1 MGSSD
6 ITIKMTMPTPAYLI
20 LTLFFI
26 HVAVATSYASG
37 PQQRR
42 TSVTKNVLGPVSK
55 LKVANKVIS
64 PDGYARSTVLV
75 GGTFPGPLIQAQK
88 GDEFRLDVINRLSDT
103 LMNTTT
109 SIHWHGLFQHRSNWA
124 DGAAFV
130 TQCPIPPNG
139 SFLHKFTAPGQA
151 GTFWYHSHLSTQ
163 YCDGLRGP
171 LVIYDPEDP
180 LAHMYDVDD
189 ESTVIML
196 SDWYHK
202 LSPQMSLPPYNPD
215 STLING
221 LGRYAGGPKS
231 PLAVVNV
238 EEGKR
243 YRFRIIGASCDPW
256 FNFTIDGHKMTIIEA
271 DGNEVEPVD
280 VDSLAVFGGQRYS
293 VVVSAD
299 QPVGNYW
306 IRALSNFPNQTFD
319 GGLNSAILRY
329 DGAPLEDPTTEPG
342 PYVLPFDEA
351 ALHPLINP
359 GAPGIPEVGK
369 ADVNINLRLA
379 TSPTTGNYM
388 INNVSFVDPPLPIL
402 LQMLS
407 GARHSSQLLPQG
419 SIYELPYNK
428 TIEVSMPATDLT
440 HLGAVGGPHSMH
452 LHGHVFDVIR
462 VSGNKSY
469 NFVNPVRRDTVTI
482 GTQANADNVTLRF
495 VTNNP
500 GPWFFHCHI
509 NWHLHHGF
517 AIIMAE
523 APSAAAAQES
533 QDAPEYWW
541 KLCSAD

>member
-1 MGSSD
+1 MS
-6 ITIKMTMPTPAYLI
+6 TFAHLI
-20 LTLFFI
+20 LALFFI
-26 HVAVATSYASG
+26 HVAVATSSTYG

-42 TSVTKNVLGPVSK
+42 TLATKNVLGSMSK
-55 LKVANKVIS
+55 LEVANKIIS

-75 GGTFPGPLIQAQK
+75 GGTFPGPLIRAQK
-88 GDEFRLDVINRLSDT
+88 GDEFRIDVINQLSDT

-109 SIHWHGLFQHRSNWA
+109 SIHWHGIFQHRSNWA
-124 DGAAFV
+124 DGVAFV

-139 SFLHKFTAPGQA
+139 SFLHRFTVPDQA
-151 GTFWYHSHLSTQ
+151 GTFWYHSHLSAQ

-202 LSPQMSLPPYNPD
+202 LSPQMYNPPFTPD

-231 PLAVVNV
+231 PLAIVNV

-271 DGNEVEPVD
+271 DGIEVEPVD
-280 VDSLAVFGGQRYS
+280 VDSLAVFAGQRYS

-319 GGLNSAILRY
+319 GGLSSAILRY
-329 DGAPLEDPTTEPG
+329 DGASLEDPATEPG

-351 ALHPLINP
+351 ALHPLIDP

-369 ADVNINLRLA
+369 ADVNINLKLA
-379 TSPTTGNYM
+379 IDAAAGHYT
-388 INNVSFVDPPLPIL
+388 INNAAFVDPPLAIL
-402 LQMLS
+402 LQILS
-407 GARHSSQLLPQG
+407 GARHPSQLLPQG

-428 TIEVSMPATDLT
+428 TIEVSIPATDLT
-440 HLGAVGGPHSMH
+440 PGGAVGGPHSLH

-469 NFVNPVRRDTVTI
+469 NFVNPVRRDTVTL

-509 NWHLHHGF
+509 NWHLHDGF
-517 AIIMAE
+517 AIVMAE
-523 APSAAAAQES
+523 ALSAAATQES
-533 QDAPEYWW
+533 QVVPG
-541 KLCSAD
+541 

>member
-1 MGSSD
+1 MD
-6 ITIKMTMPTPAYLI
+6 FAD
-20 LTLFFI
+20 
-26 HVAVATSYASG
+26 VAAATSPTFG

-42 TSVTKNVLGPVSK
+42 ASATKSVLGPVSK
-55 LKVANKVIS
+55 LEVANKILS
-64 PDGYARSTVLV
+64 PDGYARSTVLA

-88 GDEFRLDVINRLSDT
+88 GDEFRIDVINRLSDT

-109 SIHWHGLFQHRSNWA
+109 SIHWHGILQHRSNWA

-139 SFLHKFTAPGQA
+139 SFLHTFTVPDQA
-151 GTFWYHSHLSTQ
+151 GTFWYHSHLSAQ

-189 ESTVIML
+189 ESTVIVL

-202 LSPQMSLPPYNPD
+202 LSPQMYNPPFTPD

-238 EEGKR
+238 EQGKR
-243 YRFRIIGASCDPW
+243 YRFRIVGASCDPW
-256 FNFTIDGHKMTIIEA
+256 FNFTIDGHQMTIIEV
-271 DGNEVEPVD
+271 DGIEVEPVD
-280 VDSLAVFGGQRYS
+280 VDSLAVFAGQRYS
-293 VVVSAD
+293 VVVHAD
-299 QPVGNYW
+299 QPLGNYW
-306 IRALSNFPNQTFD
+306 VRALSNFPNQTFD
-319 GGLNSAILRY
+319 GGLSSAILRY
-329 DGAPLEDPTTEPG
+329 DGAPSEDPTTEHG
-342 PYVLPFDEA
+342 PYVLPFDEG
-351 ALHPLINP
+351 ALHPLIDS
-359 GAPGIPEVGK
+359 GAPGIPEPGK
-369 ADVNINLRLA
+369 ADININLDPGLNGTA
-379 TSPTTGNYM
+379 GLYT
-388 INNVSFVDPPLPIL
+388 INNISFVDPPLPIL
-402 LQMLS
+402 LQILS
-407 GARHSSQLLPQG
+407 GARHPSQFLPQG

-440 HLGAVGGPHSMH
+440 PGGALGGPHTLH

-500 GPWFFHCHI
+500 GPWFLHCHI
-509 NWHLHHGF
+509 NWHLNKGF
-517 AIIMAE
+517 AVVMAE
-523 APSAAAAQES
+523 ALSATTAQES
-533 QDAPEYWW
+533 QVIPEYWR
-541 KLCSAD
+541 KLCSAE